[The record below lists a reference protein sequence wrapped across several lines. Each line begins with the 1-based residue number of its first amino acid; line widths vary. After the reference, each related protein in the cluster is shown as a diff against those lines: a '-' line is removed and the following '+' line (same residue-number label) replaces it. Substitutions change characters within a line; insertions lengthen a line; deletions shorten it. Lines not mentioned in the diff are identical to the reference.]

1 MRAAALLTAALLLL
15 LSGCGDGG
23 VRDVTVA
30 REIEDLEL
38 IRAMGVDR
46 TEDGVRV
53 TLASAREI
61 ASGGEEKSGGGNEAV
76 VLSQSAGTV
85 SQAVARMQSFGS
97 KGVFYGHIGSY
108 LVGETLAR
116 DGIRDYLDYV
126 ERNPEMRL
134 ETDLYVIR
142 AGTANGAIAAM
153 TGEGYDI
160 NERLEFLQENA
171 DLSAD
176 THPVTVRMFL
186 IRTERYG
193 STICPALRLTEHR
206 EGDGARGDSAL
217 LPDGFAVLTDGRL
230 RGYLDGE
237 AAYGASLLMN
247 ETSEDTVT
255 VTAPGGVRVA
265 LTLSD
270 CRTRVRPEFDRDG
283 TLTALRVTTR
293 LRAGVDE
300 VEGRLD
306 LESMAVTEALCRS
319 LETLERSRME
329 EALALAK
336 SWNADCFG
344 LGARAALAAPFR
356 WREEAWSP
364 AAVPVIVEV
373 EAQVERSYDSFQSA

>member
-1 MRAAALLTAALLLL
+1 MRAAALLTAVLLIL
-15 LSGCGDGG
+15 LSACGDGS

-61 ASGGEEKSGGGNEAV
+61 ASGDGKSGGGEAV

-97 KGVFYGHIGSY
+97 KGIFYGHISSY
-108 LVGETLAR
+108 LVGEALAR

-134 ETDLYVIR
+134 ETDLYVVR

-160 NERLEFLQENA
+160 SERLEFLQENA
-171 DLSAD
+171 ALSAD
-176 THPVTVRMFL
+176 THPVTVRTFL
-186 IRTERYG
+186 VRTERSG
-193 STICPALRLTEHR
+193 STVCPALRLTESR
-206 EGDGARGDSAL
+206 EGDGAKGEHAL
-217 LPDGFAVLTDGRL
+217 HPDGYAVLTEGRL

-237 AAYGASLLMN
+237 AAYGTALLLD
-247 ETSEDTVT
+247 EIAGDVVT

-265 LTLSD
+265 LTVSD
-270 CRTRVRPEFDRDG
+270 CRTRVRPEFDGTG
-283 TLTALRVTTR
+283 TLTALRVTTK

-306 LESMAVTEALCRS
+306 LDSPSVLEALSRS

-336 SWNADCFG
+336 GWDADCFR

-356 WREEAWSP
+356 WEEEAWSP
-364 AAVPVIVEV
+364 AAVPVVV
-373 EAQVERSYDSFQSA
+373 EAEARVERSYDSLQSA